1 VLDTSVTHLCYYDGQ
16 WTPGPVPLMTSA
28 TNAAWLANAC
38 FDGAR
43 AFEGVAP
50 DLDLHCE
57 RIIRSGAGLNMKP
70 PKTAR
75 EIFDLAWEGIRKFPA
90 GTALYIRPMF
100 WIEEGLI
107 AINPASTRFA
117 LVLEKMPL
125 PDPARG
131 FSACMSPYRRPG
143 PEQAPTHAK
152 ASCLYPLAMLAVT
165 DAKARGFDNAAMCD
179 PIGNLAE
186 FTAQNVML
194 VKDGVVHTPVPNGT
208 FLNGITRQ
216 RVIGLLRG
224 DGITVHERTIRP
236 AELLDADEIFSTGNH
251 GKVIACTRFEQR
263 TLDIGPIAGRARALY
278 WQFAHAGT
286 SGAPAAP
293 EARGAAPAVSRA

>member
-75 EIFDLAWEGIRKFPA
+75 EIFDLAWEGIRMFPA

-125 PDPARG
+125 PDAARG

-263 TLDIGPIAGRARALY
+263 TLDIGPIAARARALY

-286 SGAPAAP
+286 SGAPGAP